1 MKTKRNV
8 FPEKISKKSKRRT
21 NSIFLICCSLFF
33 FLVSRCLPDQQTSYA
48 KLLTLLLLTSNKSL
62 SSENQSPIDS
72 DPVTSN
78 SPEDPGSENPGLIG
92 LGPANP
98 NSPEGPGPEDP
109 DPSSSDSVSSGSSS
123 PSPSSSDSVSSGSSS
138 PSSTSSG
145 SVSSGSSSP
154 SPSSSGSVSS
164 GSSSQSPSS
173 SGSVSSGSSS
183 PSSTSSGSV
192 SSGSSSPSS
201 TSSGSVSSGSSSQS
215 STNSGSVSSGS
226 SSQSSTSSGSVSS
239 GSSSPSSTS
248 SGIVIN
254 SGPRPLSTS
263 TGVGS
268 ITSIEISSG
277 PYPSRPNPT
286 SPGIGSISIV
296 ETIGSGRPSSG
307 RTYSNPQ
314 NLEVKILSHNVSLM
328 PTQLPG
334 WADWGQKERAE
345 QIASSDYIKN
355 QDVIVFESL
364 SDPNTRKILLDGI
377 RSQYPY
383 QTDAVGRTRSGW
395 NATLGTYRQ
404 STSADGGVVIVSQW
418 PIEEKVQYIFN
429 NPGCGAESSYNR
441 GFTYVRINKNGK
453 KFHVIG
459 TQVQTVGPACSDLGR
474 SARRSQFGN
483 IKDFINT
490 KTIPADEL
498 VLIAGDMNVT
508 RGSIEYYEMLTN
520 LNVSE
525 PKYAGIPF
533 TQDPKVNSFTA
544 LKHRGSEPVYT
555 NYVLVSKSYFQP
567 QVWQNLAYDPISPKI
582 WERSN
587 GHISYELSDSYPVY
601 GFVYADS
608 TTPTKSGHKRKYD
621 QVSFVSLSRGTRI
634 QANSKKPNG
643 WLKADATTETEFTK
657 FNLVQPSDPNSNPF
671 CMESGYV
678 RIEPS
683 AYLNYFWNWWYSG
696 GFAGGNGN
704 YAYYPKFDDGSN
716 RIQIINLD
724 GGCLRDGSKITFKD
738 YNTIL
743 AQQQYLTVWNEGP
756 WNQYLFLWSS
766 RVVNE
771 TMFYLKLD
779 STPARDWSADLIY
792 R

>member
-109 DPSSSDSVSSGSSS
+109 DPSSS
-123 PSPSSSDSVSSGSSS
+123 
-138 PSSTSSG
+138 G
-145 SVSSGSSSP
+145 SVSSGSSP
-154 SPSSSGSVSS
+154 QSPSSSGSVSS
-164 GSSSQSPSS
+164 GSSPQSPSS

-183 PSSTSSGSV
+183 PS
-192 SSGSSSPSS
+192 PS
-201 TSSGSVSSGSSSQS
+201 
-215 STNSGSVSSGS
+215 
-226 SSQSSTSSGSVSS
+226 
-239 GSSSPSSTS
+239 S

-268 ITSIEISSG
+268 ITSIEITSG
-277 PYPSRPNPT
+277 PYPSRPSPTNP
-286 SPGIGSISIV
+286 GVGSISIV
-296 ETIGSGRPSSG
+296 EIVGSGRPSSG

-429 NPGCGAESSYNR
+429 NPGCGPDSSYNK

-544 LKHRGSEPVYT
+544 LKRSGSEPVYT

-582 WERSN
+582 WKRSN

-621 QVSFVSLSRGTRI
+621 QVSFVSLSTGKRI
-634 QANSKKPNG
+634 QADSKKPNG
-643 WLKADATTETEFTK
+643 WLKADTTTETEFTK

-724 GGCLRDGSKITFKD
+724 GGCLQDGSKITFKD

-756 WNQYLFLWSS
+756 WDQYLFLWSS
-766 RVVNE
+766 RVVNG

-779 STPARDWSADLIY
+779 SAPARDWSADLIY

>member
-123 PSPSSSDSVSSGSSS
+123 Q
-138 PSSTSSG
+138 
-145 SVSSGSSSP
+145 

-183 PSSTSSGSV
+183 Q
-192 SSGSSSPSS
+192 SPS
-201 TSSGSVSSGSSSQS
+201 SSGSVSSGSSSQS
-215 STNSGSVSSGS
+215 
-226 SSQSSTSSGSVSS
+226 
-239 GSSSPSSTS
+239 PSS

-268 ITSIEISSG
+268 ISIEISSG

-429 NPGCGAESSYNR
+429 NPGCGPDSSYNK

-544 LKHRGSEPVYT
+544 LKRSGSEPVYT

-582 WERSN
+582 WKRSN

-621 QVSFVSLSRGTRI
+621 QVSFVSLSTGKRI
-634 QANSKKPNG
+634 QADSKKPNG
-643 WLKADATTETEFTK
+643 WLKADTTTETEFTK

-724 GGCLRDGSKITFKD
+724 GGCLQDGSKITFKD
-738 YNTIL
+738 YNTVL

-779 STPARDWSADLIY
+779 SAPARDWRADLIY
-792 R
+792 H

>member
-21 NSIFLICCSLFF
+21 NSRFLICCSLFF

-48 KLLTLLLLTSNKSL
+48 KLLMLLLLTSNKSL
-62 SSENQSPIDS
+62 SSENQSPINS

-123 PSPSSSDSVSSGSSS
+123 PSPSSS
-138 PSSTSSG
+138 G

-164 GSSSQSPSS
+164 GSSSPSPS
-173 SGSVSSGSSS
+173 
-183 PSSTSSGSV
+183 
-192 SSGSSSPSS
+192 
-201 TSSGSVSSGSSSQS
+201 
-215 STNSGSVSSGS
+215 
-226 SSQSSTSSGSVSS
+226 
-239 GSSSPSSTS
+239 S

-277 PYPSRPNPT
+277 PYPSRPSPTNP
-286 SPGIGSISIV
+286 GVGSITSIEISSGPYPSRPSPTNPGV
-296 ETIGSGRPSSG
+296 GSITSIGISSGRPSSG

-490 KTIPADEL
+490 KIIPADEL

-544 LKHRGSEPVYT
+544 LKHSGSEPVYT

-582 WERSN
+582 WKRSN

-608 TTPTKSGHKRKYD
+608 TTPTKSGHKRNYD
-621 QVSFVSLSRGTRI
+621 QVSFVSLSTGKRI
-634 QANSKKPNG
+634 QADSKKPNG
-643 WLKADATTETEFTK
+643 WLKADTTTETKFTK

-678 RIEPS
+678 QIEPS

-743 AQQQYLTVWNEGP
+743 VQQQYLTVWKEGP

-779 STPARDWSADLIY
+779 SAPARDWRADLIY
-792 R
+792 H

>member
-8 FPEKISKKSKRRT
+8 FPEKISKESKRRT
-21 NSIFLICCSLFF
+21 NSRFIICCSLFF

-48 KLLTLLLLTSNKSL
+48 KLLMLLLLTSNKSVN
-62 SSENQSPIDS
+62 SENQNPINS

-78 SPEDPGSENPGLIG
+78 SPEDPDSENPGLIG

-98 NSPEGPGPEDP
+98 NSSEGPGPEDP

-123 PSPSSSDSVSSGSSS
+123 PSPSTSGSITSGSSTS
-138 PSSTSSG
+138 GSSTSG
-145 SVSSGSSSP
+145 SSTSGSST
-154 SPSSSGSVSS
+154 S
-164 GSSSQSPSS
+164 GSS
-173 SGSVSSGSSS
+173 
-183 PSSTSSGSV
+183 T
-192 SSGSSSPSS
+192 
-201 TSSGSVSSGSSSQS
+201 
-215 STNSGSVSSGS
+215 
-226 SSQSSTSSGSVSS
+226 
-239 GSSSPSSTS
+239 
-248 SGIVIN
+248 
-254 SGPRPLSTS
+254 SGPRPSPPGRPTNP
-263 TGVGS
+263 GVGS
-268 ITSIEISSG
+268 ISIEISSG
-277 PYPSRPNPT
+277 PYPSRPSPT
-286 SPGIGSISIV
+286 SPGVGSISIV

-314 NLEVKILSHNVSLM
+314 NLEIKILSHNVSLM

-474 SARRSQFGN
+474 SARTSQFGN

-544 LKHRGSEPVYT
+544 LKHSGSEPVYT

-582 WERSN
+582 WKRSN

-621 QVSFVSLSRGTRI
+621 QVSFVSLSTGKRI
-634 QANSKKPNG
+634 QADSKKPNG
-643 WLKADATTETEFTK
+643 WLKADTTTETEFTK

-724 GGCLRDGSKITFKD
+724 GGCLQDGSKITFKD

-743 AQQQYLTVWNEGP
+743 AQQQYFTVWKEGP

-779 STPARDWSADLIY
+779 SAPARDWRADLIY
-792 R
+792 H

>member
-62 SSENQSPIDS
+62 SSENQSPINS

-138 PSSTSSG
+138 QSSTSSG
-145 SVSSGSSSP
+145 SVSSGSSPPSP
-154 SPSSSGSVSS
+154 SSSGSVSSGSSSQSSSSSGSVSS

-183 PSSTSSGSV
+183 PS
-192 SSGSSSPSS
+192 PS
-201 TSSGSVSSGSSSQS
+201 SSGSVSSGSSSQS
-215 STNSGSVSSGS
+215 SS
-226 SSQSSTSSGSVSS
+226 
-239 GSSSPSSTS
+239 S

-268 ITSIEISSG
+268 ITSIEITSG
-277 PYPSRPNPT
+277 PYPSRPSPTNP
-286 SPGIGSISIV
+286 GVGSISIV
-296 ETIGSGRPSSG
+296 EIVGSGRPSSG

-429 NPGCGAESSYNR
+429 NPGCGPDSSYNK

-544 LKHRGSEPVYT
+544 LKRSGSEPVYT

-582 WERSN
+582 WKGSN

-621 QVSFVSLSRGTRI
+621 QVSFVSLSTGKRI
-634 QANSKKPNG
+634 QADSKKPNG
-643 WLKADATTETEFTK
+643 WLKADTTTETEFTK

-724 GGCLRDGSKITFKD
+724 GGCLQDGSKITFKD
-738 YNTIL
+738 YNTVL
-743 AQQQYLTVWNEGP
+743 AQQQYLTVWKEGP

-779 STPARDWSADLIY
+779 SAPARDWRADLIY

>member
-1 MKTKRNV
+1 MR
-8 FPEKISKKSKRRT
+8 
-21 NSIFLICCSLFF
+21 
-33 FLVSRCLPDQQTSYA
+33 
-48 KLLTLLLLTSNKSL
+48 
-62 SSENQSPIDS
+62 
-72 DPVTSN
+72 
-78 SPEDPGSENPGLIG
+78 
-92 LGPANP
+92 PA
-98 NSPEGPGPEDP
+98 
-109 DPSSSDSVSSGSSS
+109 
-123 PSPSSSDSVSSGSSS
+123 
-138 PSSTSSG
+138 
-145 SVSSGSSSP
+145 
-154 SPSSSGSVSS
+154 
-164 GSSSQSPSS
+164 
-173 SGSVSSGSSS
+173 
-183 PSSTSSGSV
+183 
-192 SSGSSSPSS
+192 
-201 TSSGSVSSGSSSQS
+201 
-215 STNSGSVSSGS
+215 
-226 SSQSSTSSGSVSS
+226 
-239 GSSSPSSTS
+239 
-248 SGIVIN
+248 
-254 SGPRPLSTS
+254 
-263 TGVGS
+263 
-268 ITSIEISSG
+268 
-277 PYPSRPNPT
+277 
-286 SPGIGSISIV
+286 
-296 ETIGSGRPSSG
+296 
-307 RTYSNPQ
+307 
-314 NLEVKILSHNVSLM
+314 LSHNVSLM

-364 SDPNTRKILLDGI
+364 SDPNTRKILLDGV
-377 RSQYPY
+377 RSEYPY

-634 QANSKKPNG
+634 QADSKKPNG

-704 YAYYPKFDDGSN
+704 YAYYPKFDNGSN

-724 GGCLRDGSKITFKD
+724 GGCLQDGSKITFKD

-756 WNQYLFLWSS
+756 WNRYLFLWSS

-779 STPARDWSADLIY
+779 SAPARDWSADLIY

>member
-21 NSIFLICCSLFF
+21 NSRFLICCSLFF

-48 KLLTLLLLTSNKSL
+48 KLLMLLLLTSNKSL
-62 SSENQSPIDS
+62 SSENQSPINS

-123 PSPSSSDSVSSGSSS
+123 PS
-138 PSSTSSG
+138 STSSG

-164 GSSSQSPSS
+164 GSSSPSPS
-173 SGSVSSGSSS
+173 
-183 PSSTSSGSV
+183 
-192 SSGSSSPSS
+192 
-201 TSSGSVSSGSSSQS
+201 
-215 STNSGSVSSGS
+215 
-226 SSQSSTSSGSVSS
+226 
-239 GSSSPSSTS
+239 S

-277 PYPSRPNPT
+277 PYPSRPSPTNP
-286 SPGIGSISIV
+286 GVGSITSIEISSGPYPSRPSPTNPGV
-296 ETIGSGRPSSG
+296 GSITSIGISSGRPSSG

-490 KTIPADEL
+490 KIIPADEL

-544 LKHRGSEPVYT
+544 LKHSGSEPVYT

-582 WERSN
+582 WKRSN

-608 TTPTKSGHKRKYD
+608 TTPTKSGHKRNYD
-621 QVSFVSLSRGTRI
+621 QVSFVSLSTGKRI
-634 QANSKKPNG
+634 QADSKKPNG
-643 WLKADATTETEFTK
+643 WLKADTTTETKFTK

-678 RIEPS
+678 QIEPS

-743 AQQQYLTVWNEGP
+743 VQQQYLTVWKEGP

-779 STPARDWSADLIY
+779 SAPARDWRADLIY
-792 R
+792 H

>member
-1 MKTKRNV
+1 
-8 FPEKISKKSKRRT
+8 
-21 NSIFLICCSLFF
+21 
-33 FLVSRCLPDQQTSYA
+33 
-48 KLLTLLLLTSNKSL
+48 
-62 SSENQSPIDS
+62 
-72 DPVTSN
+72 
-78 SPEDPGSENPGLIG
+78 
-92 LGPANP
+92 
-98 NSPEGPGPEDP
+98 
-109 DPSSSDSVSSGSSS
+109 
-123 PSPSSSDSVSSGSSS
+123 
-138 PSSTSSG
+138 
-145 SVSSGSSSP
+145 
-154 SPSSSGSVSS
+154 
-164 GSSSQSPSS
+164 
-173 SGSVSSGSSS
+173 
-183 PSSTSSGSV
+183 
-192 SSGSSSPSS
+192 
-201 TSSGSVSSGSSSQS
+201 
-215 STNSGSVSSGS
+215 
-226 SSQSSTSSGSVSS
+226 
-239 GSSSPSSTS
+239 
-248 SGIVIN
+248 
-254 SGPRPLSTS
+254 
-263 TGVGS
+263 
-268 ITSIEISSG
+268 
-277 PYPSRPNPT
+277 
-286 SPGIGSISIV
+286 
-296 ETIGSGRPSSG
+296 
-307 RTYSNPQ
+307 
-314 NLEVKILSHNVSLM
+314 M

-429 NPGCGAESSYNR
+429 NPGCGPDSSYNK

-634 QANSKKPNG
+634 QADSKKPNG
-643 WLKADATTETEFTK
+643 WLKADTTTETEFTK

-724 GGCLRDGSKITFKD
+724 GGCLQDGSKITFKD
-738 YNTIL
+738 YNTVL

-779 STPARDWSADLIY
+779 SAPARDWRADLIY
-792 R
+792 H

>member
-1 MKTKRNV
+1 
-8 FPEKISKKSKRRT
+8 
-21 NSIFLICCSLFF
+21 
-33 FLVSRCLPDQQTSYA
+33 
-48 KLLTLLLLTSNKSL
+48 
-62 SSENQSPIDS
+62 
-72 DPVTSN
+72 
-78 SPEDPGSENPGLIG
+78 
-92 LGPANP
+92 
-98 NSPEGPGPEDP
+98 
-109 DPSSSDSVSSGSSS
+109 
-123 PSPSSSDSVSSGSSS
+123 
-138 PSSTSSG
+138 
-145 SVSSGSSSP
+145 
-154 SPSSSGSVSS
+154 
-164 GSSSQSPSS
+164 
-173 SGSVSSGSSS
+173 
-183 PSSTSSGSV
+183 
-192 SSGSSSPSS
+192 
-201 TSSGSVSSGSSSQS
+201 
-215 STNSGSVSSGS
+215 
-226 SSQSSTSSGSVSS
+226 
-239 GSSSPSSTS
+239 
-248 SGIVIN
+248 
-254 SGPRPLSTS
+254 
-263 TGVGS
+263 
-268 ITSIEISSG
+268 
-277 PYPSRPNPT
+277 
-286 SPGIGSISIV
+286 
-296 ETIGSGRPSSG
+296 
-307 RTYSNPQ
+307 
-314 NLEVKILSHNVSLM
+314 M

-364 SDPNTRKILLDGI
+364 SDPNARKILLDGI

-383 QTDAVGRTRSGW
+383 QTDAVGRSRSGW

-429 NPGCGAESSYNR
+429 NPGCGADSSYNK

-459 TQVQTVGPACSDLGR
+459 TQVQTVSPACSDLGR
-474 SARRSQFGN
+474 SARTSQFGN

-490 KTIPADEL
+490 KTIPENEL
-498 VLIAGDMNVT
+498 VLIAGDLNVT

-533 TQDPKVNSFTA
+533 TQDPQVNSFAA
-544 LKHRGSEPVYT
+544 LKHRGSQPAYT

-582 WERSN
+582 WKRSN

-621 QVSFVSLSRGTRI
+621 QVSFVSLSTGKRI
-634 QANSKKPNG
+634 QADSKKPNG
-643 WLKADATTETEFTK
+643 WLKADATTETVFTK

-696 GFAGGNGN
+696 SFAGGNGN

-724 GGCLRDGSKITFKD
+724 GGCLQDGSKITFKD
-738 YNTIL
+738 YNTVL

-779 STPARDWSADLIY
+779 STPVRDWRANLIY

>member
-48 KLLTLLLLTSNKSL
+48 KLLMLLLLTSNKSL
-62 SSENQSPIDS
+62 SSENQSPINS

-109 DPSSSDSVSSGSSS
+109 DPSSSDSVSSGSTTSGS
-123 PSPSSSDSVSSGSSS
+123 TTSGSSTS
-138 PSSTSSG
+138 GSTTSGSTTSGSSTSGSTTSG
-145 SVSSGSSSP
+145 STTSGSST
-154 SPSSSGSVSS
+154 SGSTTS
-164 GSSSQSPSS
+164 GS
-173 SGSVSSGSSS
+173 
-183 PSSTSSGSV
+183 T
-192 SSGSSSPSS
+192 
-201 TSSGSVSSGSSSQS
+201 T
-215 STNSGSVSSGS
+215 
-226 SSQSSTSSGSVSS
+226 
-239 GSSSPSSTS
+239 
-248 SGIVIN
+248 
-254 SGPRPLSTS
+254 SGPRPSPPGRPTNP
-263 TGVGS
+263 GVGS

-277 PYPSRPNPT
+277 PYPSRPSPTNP
-286 SPGIGSISIV
+286 GVGSISIV
-296 ETIGSGRPSSG
+296 EIIGSGRPSSG

-429 NPGCGAESSYNR
+429 NPGCGAESSYNK

-544 LKHRGSEPVYT
+544 LKHSGSEPVYT

-582 WERSN
+582 WKRSN

-621 QVSFVSLSRGTRI
+621 QVSFVSLSTGKRI
-634 QANSKKPNG
+634 QADSKKPNG
-643 WLKADATTETEFTK
+643 WLKADTTTETEFTK

-678 RIEPS
+678 QIEPS

-724 GGCLRDGSKITFKD
+724 GGCLQDGSKITFKD

-743 AQQQYLTVWNEGP
+743 AQQQYLTVWKEGP

-779 STPARDWSADLIY
+779 SAPARDWRADLIY
-792 R
+792 H

>member
-48 KLLTLLLLTSNKSL
+48 KLLMLLLLTSNKSL
-62 SSENQSPIDS
+62 SSENQSPINS

-78 SPEDPGSENPGLIG
+78 SPEDPGLIG

-123 PSPSSSDSVSSGSSS
+123 PSPASSGSVSSGSSS
-138 PSSTSSG
+138 PSPASSGSVSSGSSSPSPASSGSVSSGSSSPSPASSG

-164 GSSSQSPSS
+164 GSSSPSPSS

-183 PSSTSSGSV
+183 PS
-192 SSGSSSPSS
+192 PS
-201 TSSGSVSSGSSSQS
+201 
-215 STNSGSVSSGS
+215 
-226 SSQSSTSSGSVSS
+226 
-239 GSSSPSSTS
+239 S

-277 PYPSRPNPT
+277 PYPSRPSPTNP
-286 SPGIGSISIV
+286 GVGSISIV
-296 ETIGSGRPSSG
+296 EIVGSGRPSSG

-429 NPGCGAESSYNR
+429 NPGCGAESSYNK

-544 LKHRGSEPVYT
+544 LKHSGSEPVYT

-582 WERSN
+582 WKRSN

-621 QVSFVSLSRGTRI
+621 QVSFVSLSTGKRI
-634 QANSKKPNG
+634 QADSKKPNG
-643 WLKADATTETEFTK
+643 WLKADTTTETEFTK

-678 RIEPS
+678 QIEPS

-724 GGCLRDGSKITFKD
+724 GGCLQDGSKITFKD

-743 AQQQYLTVWNEGP
+743 AQQQYLTVWKEGP

-779 STPARDWSADLIY
+779 SAPARDWRADLIY
-792 R
+792 H

>member
-8 FPEKISKKSKRRT
+8 FPEKISKESKRRT
-21 NSIFLICCSLFF
+21 NSRFIICCSLFF

-48 KLLTLLLLTSNKSL
+48 KLLMLLLLTSNKSV
-62 SSENQSPIDS
+62 SSENQSPINS

-78 SPEDPGSENPGLIG
+78 SPENPGSENPGLIG

-109 DPSSSDSVSSGSSS
+109 GFIGLGPANPNSPEGPGPEDPDPS
-123 PSPSSSDSVSSGSSS
+123 
-138 PSSTSSG
+138 SSG

-154 SPSSSGSVSS
+154 SPSSSGSSTSGSTTS
-164 GSSSQSPSS
+164 GSST
-173 SGSVSSGSSS
+173 SGSTTSGSTTSGSSTS
-183 PSSTSSGSV
+183 GSTTSGSTTSGSSTSGSSTSGSTT
-192 SSGSSSPSS
+192 SGSTTSGSTTSGSTTSGSS
-201 TSSGSVSSGSSSQS
+201 T
-215 STNSGSVSSGS
+215 
-226 SSQSSTSSGSVSS
+226 
-239 GSSSPSSTS
+239 
-248 SGIVIN
+248 
-254 SGPRPLSTS
+254 SGPRPSPPGRPTNP
-263 TGVGS
+263 GVGS

-277 PYPSRPNPT
+277 PYPSRPSPTNP
-286 SPGIGSISIV
+286 GVGSISIV
-296 ETIGSGRPSSG
+296 EIIGSGRPSSG

-429 NPGCGAESSYNR
+429 NPGCGAESSYNK

-544 LKHRGSEPVYT
+544 LKHSGSEPVYT

-582 WERSN
+582 WKRSN

-621 QVSFVSLSRGTRI
+621 QVSFVSLSTGKRI
-634 QANSKKPNG
+634 QADSKKPNG
-643 WLKADATTETEFTK
+643 WLKADTTTETEFTK

-678 RIEPS
+678 QIEPS

-724 GGCLRDGSKITFKD
+724 GGCLQDGSKITFKD

-743 AQQQYLTVWNEGP
+743 VQQQYLTVWKEGP

-779 STPARDWSADLIY
+779 SAPARDWRADLIY
-792 R
+792 H

>member
-1 MKTKRNV
+1 
-8 FPEKISKKSKRRT
+8 
-21 NSIFLICCSLFF
+21 
-33 FLVSRCLPDQQTSYA
+33 
-48 KLLTLLLLTSNKSL
+48 
-62 SSENQSPIDS
+62 
-72 DPVTSN
+72 
-78 SPEDPGSENPGLIG
+78 
-92 LGPANP
+92 
-98 NSPEGPGPEDP
+98 
-109 DPSSSDSVSSGSSS
+109 
-123 PSPSSSDSVSSGSSS
+123 
-138 PSSTSSG
+138 
-145 SVSSGSSSP
+145 VSSGSSSP
-154 SPSSSGSVSS
+154 SPSSSGSISS
-164 GSSSQSPSS
+164 GSSSQSSS
-173 SGSVSSGSSS
+173 SSSSISSGSSS
-183 PSSTSSGSV
+183 Q
-192 SSGSSSPSS
+192 SSS
-201 TSSGSVSSGSSSQS
+201 SSGSVSSGSSSQS
-215 STNSGSVSSGS
+215 SS
-226 SSQSSTSSGSVSS
+226 
-239 GSSSPSSTS
+239 S

-268 ITSIEISSG
+268 ITSIEITSG
-277 PYPSRPNPT
+277 PYPSRPSPTNP
-286 SPGIGSISIV
+286 GVGSISIV
-296 ETIGSGRPSSG
+296 EIVGSGRPSSG

-429 NPGCGAESSYNR
+429 NPGCGPDSSYNK

-634 QANSKKPNG
+634 QADSKKPNG
-643 WLKADATTETEFTK
+643 WLKADTTTETEFTK

-724 GGCLRDGSKITFKD
+724 GGCLQDGSKITFKD
-738 YNTIL
+738 YNTVL

-779 STPARDWSADLIY
+779 SAPARDWRADLIY
-792 R
+792 H

>member
-48 KLLTLLLLTSNKSL
+48 KLLMLLLLTSNKSL
-62 SSENQSPIDS
+62 SSENQSPINS

-109 DPSSSDSVSSGSSS
+109 DPSSS
-123 PSPSSSDSVSSGSSS
+123 
-138 PSSTSSG
+138 G

-154 SPSSSGSVSS
+154 SP
-164 GSSSQSPSS
+164 
-173 SGSVSSGSSS
+173 
-183 PSSTSSGSV
+183 
-192 SSGSSSPSS
+192 

-215 STNSGSVSSGS
+215 SS
-226 SSQSSTSSGSVSS
+226 
-239 GSSSPSSTS
+239 S

-277 PYPSRPNPT
+277 PYPSRPSPTNP
-286 SPGIGSISIV
+286 GVGSITSIV
-296 ETIGSGRPSSG
+296 EIIGFGRPSSG

-429 NPGCGAESSYNR
+429 NPGCGAESSYNK

-533 TQDPKVNSFTA
+533 TQDPKANSFTA
-544 LKHRGSEPVYT
+544 LKHSGSEPVYT

-582 WERSN
+582 WKGSN

-621 QVSFVSLSRGTRI
+621 QVSFVSLSTGKRI
-634 QANSKKPNG
+634 QADSKKPNG
-643 WLKADATTETEFTK
+643 WLKADTTTETEFTK

-724 GGCLRDGSKITFKD
+724 GGCLQDGSKITFKD
-738 YNTIL
+738 YNTVL

-779 STPARDWSADLIY
+779 SAPARDWRADLIY
-792 R
+792 H

>member
-109 DPSSSDSVSSGSSS
+109 DPSSSG
-123 PSPSSSDSVSSGSSS
+123 SVSSGSSS
-138 PSSTSSG
+138 PSSSSSG
-145 SVSSGSSSP
+145 SISSGSSSP
-154 SPSSSGSVSS
+154 SS
-164 GSSSQSPSS
+164 SS

-183 PSSTSSGSV
+183 PSSSSSGS
-192 SSGSSSPSS
+192 
-201 TSSGSVSSGSSSQS
+201 TSSGSSSQS
-215 STNSGSVSSGS
+215 
-226 SSQSSTSSGSVSS
+226 
-239 GSSSPSSTS
+239 PSS

-277 PYPSRPNPT
+277 PYPSRPDPT

-724 GGCLRDGSKITFKD
+724 GGCLQDGSKITFKD

-779 STPARDWSADLIY
+779 STPVRDWRADLIY

>member
-201 TSSGSVSSGSSSQS
+201 TSSG
-215 STNSGSVSSGS
+215 
-226 SSQSSTSSGSVSS
+226 
-239 GSSSPSSTS
+239 
-248 SGIVIN
+248 IVIN

-277 PYPSRPNPT
+277 PYPSRPSPT

-544 LKHRGSEPVYT
+544 LKRSGSEPVYT

-678 RIEPS
+678 QIEPS

-696 GFAGGNGN
+696 GFAGGHGN

-779 STPARDWSADLIY
+779 STPARDWHADLIY